1 LIFLYVY
8 VEATRAG
15 IALGSILKGEASDI
29 WIHHVF
35 SYLLEHSSKLLFAAS
50 KEGGMILRACE
61 ASAIYCARLEK
72 EALIA
77 GMSSSTLNSPQA
89 AAVRSATEQAAGQD
103 LTPTARANETLL
115 EGIVRKVQNPHVYTV
130 LSIPEAALYFSV
142 KARTIHRWNDEGKLK
157 SGGRRGSITIESIRQ
172 WEDKRSRKRR
182 AR

>member
-1 LIFLYVY
+1 VRFNCYPEYAYIEYKNSSTACGECSVSEGVNEVFRERFL

-103 LTPTARANETLL
+103 LTPTTHANETLL
-115 EGIVRKVQNPHVYTV
+115 EGIVRKVQNPHV
-130 LSIPEAALYFSV
+130 
-142 KARTIHRWNDEGKLK
+142 
-157 SGGRRGSITIESIRQ
+157 
-172 WEDKRSRKRR
+172 
-182 AR
+182 